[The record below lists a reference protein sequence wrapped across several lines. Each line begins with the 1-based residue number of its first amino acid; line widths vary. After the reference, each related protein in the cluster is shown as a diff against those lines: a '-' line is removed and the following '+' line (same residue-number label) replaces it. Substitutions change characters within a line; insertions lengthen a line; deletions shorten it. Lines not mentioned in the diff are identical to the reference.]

1 MGIRTYIR
9 SCEIRWLLV
18 SLLVI
23 VLLAAMVN
31 VPFAMTKIRSRTAAR
46 PADSLRYDGPEAAQR
61 GWPSRTPHDVAWA
74 APNYRLE
81 WSGFAYRE
89 FDVRSPSPEAGVNG
103 FSMTSQRLGWPLPA
117 VELKQM
123 WWDWDD
129 PALEGPEPDPRPQLV
144 PLGVVANPLLVGV
157 PLWVLLFGLPYL
169 IVLARRIVRAR
180 RGRCAWCG
188 FEMGD
193 SELCP
198 ECGRT
203 RSGMLGS

>member
-9 SCEIRWLLV
+9 SREARWLLV

-31 VPFAMTKIRSRTAAR
+31 VPFALTKIRSRTAAR
-46 PADSLRYDGPEAAQR
+46 PPNPRVYDGREAAQR
-61 GWPSRTPHDVAWA
+61 SWPSRTPHDVAWSD
-74 APNYRLE
+74 PNYRME

-103 FSMTSQRLGWPLPA
+103 YSMTTQLLGWPLP
-117 VELKQM
+117 VIELTQM
-123 WWDWDD
+123 WWDWNNPTLD
-129 PALEGPEPDPRPQLV
+129 GPEPDPRPRLV
-144 PLGVVANPLLVGV
+144 PLGLVANPLLVGV
-157 PLWVLLFGLPYL
+157 PLWALLFGLPYL
-169 IVLARRIVRAR
+169 IVLARRVVRVR
-180 RGRCAWCG
+180 RGCCAWCG

-198 ECGRT
+198 ECGRA
-203 RSGMLGS
+203 RSGMLGP